1 MEESEAWLARIASD
15 WRGAEL
21 EANDRALLTYAEKL
35 TRSPPVMRAEDV
47 EALRAHGFDDLAI
60 HDLIQVVAYF
70 NYINRV
76 AEAIE
81 VELEPEMDS

>member
-1 MEESEAWLARIASD
+1 MEESDTWLAKIASD
-15 WRGAEL
+15 WRAAEL

-35 TRSPPVMRAEDV
+35 TRSPLRMSAEDV
-47 EALRAHGFDDLAI
+47 EDLRAHGFDDLAI

-70 NYINRV
+70 NYINRI
-76 AEAIE
+76 AEGIE